1 MIFGYDCKA
10 TVIAAGNMFGYDIFT
25 GEDFVKPFVEGETLQ
40 LLYPPDHGNSGSNFE
55 FDSHLGSTVLG
66 IFAQERGRSTVY
78 HPETAGL
85 IINPDSVYP
94 YQSEIDITTL
104 PTFNSGLRPISDRD
118 VTADNGIDSF
128 LLKGSVIVGSVSGA
142 KRFYAGPFK
151 GFTKE
156 IECVC
161 EGATAVNELDG
172 MDCKGNLKG
181 SYYED
186 GFSPVLCNLFN
197 YSDQPRTII
206 DVATPF
212 NPLFMSNTPYSE
224 LDYTWINTRNRFKRP
239 VPYSMESDS
248 GKGVSAVLISSRH
261 AIVSAS
267 TDIDNLNLRFY
278 SAVSGF
284 ITPTVSSSV
293 NTFKQMWDVIGF
305 VDENSSAE
313 VLAKY
318 NEMAA
323 YFDDIKVITFTGNL
337 PSDIQPIQ
345 LIDAYGSSPVFYGL
359 AIGQEARGHH
369 GTFCPPFTGSSF
381 NPSVL
386 PTLLFKGSDACVNIP
401 SSELHEMGN
410 TVRTTAVVRGDN
422 GSPVITYYRGKPVF
436 LGLVTGAGYT
446 YYSDP
451 KKLVAFA
458 SLHGTG
464 IGSSKPI
471 TFPWGTTWTPI
482 SFLNQYLSLSG
493 VSAKS
498 VVLTRETVDTN
509 QTYPYPSVA
518 FGTVAPTSKSRRAQ
532 LRNTDPSVGVKI
544 SEGGL
549 DKFVN
554 KPYLQPESNGE
565 IGTTVTIDFTA

>member
-66 IFAQERGRSTVY
+66 IFAQERGRDTNYFS
-78 HPETAGL
+78 ETETLFLNAD
-85 IINPDSVYP
+85 IVFD
-94 YQSEIDITTL
+94 YQSEIDIITL
-104 PTFNSGLRPISDRD
+104 PTFNSGLRPISDRGISGD
-118 VTADNGIDSF
+118 KGIDSF
-128 LLKGSVIVGSVSGA
+128 LLKGSIIQGSSSGA

-161 EGATAVNELDG
+161 EGATSVNTLDG

-181 SYYED
+181 SYYEWTFD
-186 GFSPVLCNLFN
+186 PDIHNILN
-197 YSDQPRTII
+197 YSDQPKTIVDI
-206 DVATPF
+206 NQPF
-212 NPLFMSNTPYSE
+212 NQSFMVNTPYHG
-224 LDYTWINTRNRFKRP
+224 LDYTWINVRNRFKRP
-239 VPYSMESDS
+239 IPYSMESDS

-267 TDIDNLNLRFY
+267 ADIDDLNLRFY
-278 SAVSGF
+278 SGVSGF
-284 ITPTVSSSV
+284 VTPTVSTSA
-293 NTFKQMWDVIGF
+293 NTFKQMWDAIGF

-313 VLAKY
+313 VLAKF

-323 YFDDIKVITFTGNL
+323 YFDDIKIITFTTDL
-337 PSDIQPIQ
+337 PADIQPIE
-345 LIDAYGSSPVFYGL
+345 LIDVHTSSPVFYGL

-381 NPSVL
+381 NPAVL
-386 PTLLFKGSDACVNIP
+386 PTLLFKGSDACVNMP
-401 SSELHEMGN
+401 TLELHEMGN

-458 SLHGTG
+458 SLHGAG

-482 SFLNQYLSLSG
+482 SFLNQYLSSSG
-493 VSAKS
+493 VSAKNVS
-498 VVLTRETVDTN
+498 LTRNATDTN
-509 QTYPYPSVA
+509 QTYPYPPVA
-518 FGTVAPTSKSRRAQ
+518 FGTVVPTSKSRRAQ

-554 KPYLQPESNGE
+554 RPYLQPESNGE